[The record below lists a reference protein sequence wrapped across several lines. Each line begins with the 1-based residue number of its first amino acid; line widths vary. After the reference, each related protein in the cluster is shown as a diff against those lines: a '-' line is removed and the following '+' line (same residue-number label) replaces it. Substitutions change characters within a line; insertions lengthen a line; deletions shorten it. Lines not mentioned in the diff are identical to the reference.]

1 MRMSG
6 RAEEIA
12 RAIFESE
19 RRSRAAASARP
30 FEEKVSDLV
39 SLQRLANV
47 VLRAAGR
54 GERPVWPMPRGSAG
68 D

>member
-1 MRMSG
+1 MSG
-6 RAEEIA
+6 TAEEIA

-19 RRSRAAASARP
+19 RRSRAGASARS
-30 FEEKVSDLV
+30 FEEKLADLV
-39 SLQRLANV
+39 ALQRLANV

-54 GERPVWPMPRGSAG
+54 GERPVWPEPRGMAG